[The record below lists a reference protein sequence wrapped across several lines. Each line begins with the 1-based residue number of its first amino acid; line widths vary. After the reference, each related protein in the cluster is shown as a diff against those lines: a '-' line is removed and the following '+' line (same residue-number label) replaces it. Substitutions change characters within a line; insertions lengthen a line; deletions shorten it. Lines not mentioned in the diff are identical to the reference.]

1 MHDRE
6 RGGPSSLGCAL
17 CAGEDAECTSEDT
30 CAPIVSD
37 LAKALEKAL
46 AGVKSPI
53 ADKRLLRAIRAVA
66 NRQSKLSAPY
76 YLKHFVPPAARFWS
90 NFGSLEAL
98 HLDDMEGA
106 AMECLAVIVI
116 AISVATLQLGLG
128 KPVPS
133 FELVQPVGCCAASP
147 ELRASAVKPLSRTT
161 YSGWAPYFKGKL
173 KAEGVA
179 SAAVDAAKTT
189 GGSMAFSDMLP
200 IKSLSAGNLLDYGF
214 NGLKLMAVL
223 YAARRFLHGPR
234 RMAKN
239 RPLNRAQV
247 ECVAEASARAA
258 PASSDRRR
266 TPRSARPPPRSR
278 TASRRI
284 RRARRLRRRV
294 SRRRRATPKRWQ
306 RRATRAS
313 ARRGRRRRGRGGG
326 DRGELCALYARRRR
340 DGPHALMMERQ
351 KRGPSARTW
360 LAIAAVNAIVAV
372 GVRFVL

>member
-1 MHDRE
+1 MIANE
-6 RGGPSSLGCAL
+6 AASCLGCAL
-17 CAGEDAECTSEDT
+17 CAGLDAECTSEDT

-53 ADKRLLRAIRAVA
+53 ADKRLLLAIRAVA
-66 NRQSKLSAPY
+66 NLQSKLSAPY
-76 YLKHFVPPAARFWS
+76 YLKHFVPPAASLWS

-133 FELVQPVGCCAASP
+133 FELVQPVGFRQP

-161 YSGWAPYFKGKL
+161 YSGWAPYLKGKL

-214 NGLKLMAVL
+214 CLKLMAVL
-223 YAARRFLHGPR
+223 YLPADPSWTSDGWRRTGRSTARRSSASR
-234 RMAKN
+234 R
-239 RPLNRAQV
+239 RTVRAD
-247 ECVAEASARAA
+247 

-266 TPRSARPPPRSR
+266 TGGSARPPPHSR

-284 RRARRLRRRV
+284 RPSSPPSAPS
-294 SRRRRATPKRWQ
+294 SRRRRATRRRWR
-306 RRATRAS
+306 RRATRCAPPRATTPWS
-313 ARRGRRRRGRGGG
+313 RRRRP
-326 DRGELCALYARRRR
+326 RRTLRSSRASSTRR
-340 DGPHALMMERQ
+340 ATPTR
-351 KRGPSARTW
+351 
-360 LAIAAVNAIVAV
+360 
-372 GVRFVL
+372 